1 MNAVTKDIVEN
12 HSCWT
17 LNETPVL
24 NDDEFCLWQNLMEQ
38 RTGISLSVD
47 RKSFLTSNLLIRMH
61 ELGLTQLD
69 DYYKLFVSNSNA
81 GIIEWEV
88 LVDRLTVHET
98 RFFRDKGALELVGKN
113 YLTSKTGI
121 IGNQN
126 SIQIWSVGC
135 ATGEEPYSIAIVLD
149 YFMRINNID
158 GYLGV
163 FASDISGTAIAKG
176 YMGVY
181 HRNRLSNLPIEY
193 LKEYFIP
200 IDLDHYKIVDSIRN
214 RICFS
219 KLNLMNMNNACI
231 ADMDIIYCQNVLI
244 YFKREKRIKI
254 LDQLVSRLKPGGLL
268 VLGPGEITSWQNSL
282 VKQVSENNVLAF
294 RRLEENKYNG

>member
-1 MNAVTKDIVEN
+1 MNAVTDIVEN
-12 HSCWT
+12 TSHWT
-17 LNETPVL
+17 LDETPVL
-24 NDDEFCLWQNLMEQ
+24 SDDEFCLWQTLMEQ
-38 RTGISLSVD
+38 RTGVSLSVD

-69 DYYKLFVSNSNA
+69 AYYTLLTSNSNA

-135 ATGEEPYSIAIVLD
+135 ATGEEPYSIAIALD
-149 YFMRINNID
+149 YFMRINNIE

-176 YMGVY
+176 RNGVY
-181 HRNRLSNLPIEY
+181 HRNRLTNLPVEY
-193 LKEYFIP
+193 LREYFMP
-200 IDLDHYKIVDSIRN
+200 MDLDHYRIVDSIRD

-219 KLNLMNMNNACI
+219 KLNLMNMGNACI

-254 LDQLVSRLKPGGLL
+254 LDQLVTRLKPGGLL

-282 VKQVSENNVLAF
+282 VKQISENHVLAF
-294 RRLEENKYNG
+294 KRLEEGKYNG